1 MTLIP
6 LLCSKS
12 LSCLHISIL
21 NALSPMSDSRL
32 AVASQVTCQTNKVL
46 NKAWIV
52 PNDVF
57 WNASPSHLPSLS
69 LSLLP
74 STHPQTYRLKSSN
87 LFSKKSSICPLLVKI
102 SYFFPVIPSRFHGLC
117 TLIKSCLFFVA
128 FLFLHFSFRLVSL
141 KTLHTEG
148 ITADRL

>member
-12 LSCLHISIL
+12 LPSLLCLHISIL
-21 NALSPMSDSRL
+21 NALSPMSDPWL

-52 PNDVF
+52 PTDVF

-69 LSLLP
+69 VSLLP
-74 STHPQTYRLKSSN
+74 FTHSPTYRLKSSS
-87 LFSKKSSICPLLVKI
+87 LFSQNSSICPLLVKI
-102 SYFFPVIPSRFHGLC
+102 SYFFPVIPSQFHSLC
-117 TLIKSCLFFVA
+117 
-128 FLFLHFSFRLVSL
+128 SL
-141 KTLHTEG
+141 
-148 ITADRL
+148 